1 MTVNGDVIKK
11 SIEFYGTEIQS
22 TVCMEEC
29 SELVQAIS
37 KELRGK
43 SDTNHLA
50 EEMAD
55 VLICITMLKQMYSIS
70 DEDIQDWI
78 TVKQNRILDRMA
90 KNIA

>member
-50 EEMAD
+50 E
-55 VLICITMLKQMYSIS
+55 
-70 DEDIQDWI
+70 
-78 TVKQNRILDRMA
+78 
-90 KNIA
+90 

>member
-1 MTVNGDVIKK
+1 MTVNGNIIKK
-11 SIEFYGTEIQS
+11 SIEFYGVETQS

>member
-1 MTVNGDVIKK
+1 MTVNGNIIKK
-11 SIEFYGTEIQS
+11 SIEFYGVETQS

-55 VLICITMLKQMYSIS
+55 VLICIAMLKQMYSIS

-78 TVKQNRILDRMA
+78 TVKQNRTLDRMA